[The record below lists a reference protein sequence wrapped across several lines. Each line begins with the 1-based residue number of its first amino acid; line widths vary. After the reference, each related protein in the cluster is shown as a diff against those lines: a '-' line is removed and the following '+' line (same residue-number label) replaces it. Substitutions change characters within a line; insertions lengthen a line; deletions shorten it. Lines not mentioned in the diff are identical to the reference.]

1 MLSLTAARAR
11 QLAVMAQRL
20 DAGRPRDVLDAVG
33 VLGFLQLDP
42 TAAAARSEHLVL
54 WSRLGGGY
62 RQADLDRLVF
72 ADRQLFEYRA
82 FVYPVADYPLY
93 RPEMAVWPSGQ
104 GAWQRRVRDWLEV
117 NRPFRAYVLAELA
130 ARGPLR
136 SRDLQDRSVTPW
148 RSGGWTRGRNVG
160 QMLEFLGGR
169 GEIAIAGRSGGERI
183 WDLAGRVFPAGGDT
197 LDPAEAASMRARRR
211 LRSLGIARPAAVGG
225 AGVPVEVD
233 GVPGRWMADP
243 ELLERQFTG
252 RDALLSPFDRLVYDR
267 ERLSD
272 LFGFD
277 YRLEIYV
284 PPARR
289 RWGYYV
295 LPVLHGD
302 ALVARADVKA
312 DRQAAVLGVP
322 SLHLEPGAGRDAE
335 ACARGQLDELASWL
349 GLDRVR
355 VSRIV
360 G

>member
-20 DAGRPRDVLDAVG
+20 DAGRTRDVLEAVTA
-33 VLGFLQLDP
+33 LGFVQLDP
-42 TAAAARSEHLVL
+42 TAVAARSEHLVL

-62 RQADLDRLVF
+62 RQADLDRLLF

-93 RPEMAVWPSGQ
+93 RPVMAVWPAGQ
-104 GAWQRRVRDWLEV
+104 GAWERRVRDWLEV
-117 NRPFRAYVLAELA
+117 NRPFRAYVLAELE

-136 SRDLQDRSVTPW
+136 SRDLQDRSVASW
-148 RSGGWTRGRNVG
+148 RSGGWTHGRNVG
-160 QMLEFLGGR
+160 QMLEFLGAR
-169 GEIAIAGRSGGERI
+169 GEIAITGRAGGERI
-183 WDLAGRVFPAGGDT
+183 WDLAERVFPADAVP
-197 LDPAEAASMRARRR
+197 LDAAEAASMRACRR

-225 AGVPVEVD
+225 AGVPVEVE
-233 GVPGRWMADP
+233 GAPGKWAADP
-243 ELLERQFTG
+243 ELLEREFTG
-252 RDALLSPFDRLVYDR
+252 RNALLSPFDRLVYDR
-267 ERLSD
+267 QRALD
-272 LFGFD
+272 LFGFG

-284 PPARR
+284 PPAKR

-302 ALVARADVKA
+302 TLVARADVKA
-312 DRQAAVLGVP
+312 DRQAGLLRAP

-349 GLDRVR
+349 GLDRAEI
-355 VSRIV
+355 SRIIS
-360 G
+360 